1 MLTQAD
7 TLQTI
12 AQISVALAGFAA
24 LAGAI
29 GQRQDRESARL
40 GFQRLRFVVL
50 VGVLLLVLALLPLVI
65 ADYGLSLKSTWRAA
79 SAAAFVLNLIAG
91 YATYRGFASAG
102 LPITDWFAYIILYP
116 LEVVAELSIILNIVS
131 GLPEH
136 AGALYLTYLLAALAQ
151 ALAVFLRL
159 LNSALTHAAE

>member
-12 AQISVALAGFAA
+12 AEISVALAGFAA

-29 GQRQDRESARL
+29 GDRQDRDGTRL
-40 GFQRLRFVVL
+40 SFQRLRFVVL

-65 ADYGLSLKSTWRAA
+65 ADYGLSPTSVWRAS
-79 SAAAFVLNLIAG
+79 SAAAFVLNLVAG

-102 LPITDWFAYIILYP
+102 LPIGDWFAYVILYP
-116 LEVVAELSIILNIVS
+116 AEFIAEISIILNIFSVFS
-131 GLPEH
+131 EH
-136 AGALYLTYLLAALAQ
+136 AGALYLTYLFVSLAQ
-151 ALAVFLRL
+151 ALAIFLRL
-159 LNSALTHAAE
+159 LDSAFTHAAG